1 MGQRDRLLEHI
12 RRIALVG
19 IGERRTDG
27 QLLEL
32 FISERDE
39 TAFALLLRRHGAM
52 VWSVCRRILGNAHD
66 ADDAFQAAFLVLVR
80 KADSIRPREAVGNW
94 LHGVACRTAL
104 EARGRLARR
113 RAKELSLQD
122 VPLLEDKREEP
133 WQELWPILDRELS
146 RLSDKYRLPIVL
158 CDLEGRS
165 RKDVARQLAIPEGT
179 LSSRLATARKKL
191 AVRLARYG
199 FVVSAA
205 SLGILLAEK
214 AATASLSFSL
224 LSSTTKAAMLIAAG
238 PAVVAGVVSTTVSTL
253 TEGVLKA
260 MFIAKIKTATMVLCG
275 VAAFGV
281 GTGGVYY
288 QTQAGAADSTQVDR
302 VVQENR
308 NNNRDSASK
317 VGISEIDKLKRENQ
331 QLKDMLESERN
342 RQEVYREKVRTS
354 ENNITEFVKAGLAV
368 RKDEPDDDES
378 DGPDKPAKNAALKKE
393 LAEKIKAERDQ
404 LKGRFQNQAESLQAR
419 MRELEA
425 KQKAL
430 EAQRRQLDA
439 QLRALQQQRRQL
451 EQDQKRMKESLQRQ
465 AERQAADMKDKIK
478 REQAER
484 QAADLKDKI
493 KRQQAANQNQSKN
506 KPVEKQAGGGDKLDL
521 ILQRLER
528 MEKRLNRLERD
539 RD

>member
-1 MGQRDRLLEHI
+1 MSQRDRLLEHI
-12 RRIALVG
+12 RRIALLG

-113 RAKELSLQD
+113 RAKEQSLQD
-122 VPLLEDKREEP
+122 IPLLEDKPQEP

-146 RLSDKYRLPIVL
+146 RLADKYRLPIVL

-191 AVRLARYG
+191 AVRLARHG

-205 SLGILLAEK
+205 SLGLLLTEK
-214 AATASLSFSL
+214 AATASLSPFL
-224 LSSTTKAAMLIAAG
+224 LSATTKAAMLIAAG
-238 PAVVAGVVSTTVSTL
+238 PAVAAGVVSATVSTL

-260 MFIAKIKTATMVLCG
+260 MFIAKIKTATLVLCG

-288 QTQAGAADSTQVDR
+288 QTQVGAADSTLVDR
-302 VVQENR
+302 VVQDNR
-308 NNNRDSASK
+308 NNNRNDTRNSASK
-317 VGISEIDKLKRENQ
+317 PGISEIDKLRSENEQ
-331 QLKDMLESERN
+331 LRNMLKDEGRRKAE
-342 RQEVYREKVRTS
+342 YREKFNT
-354 ENNITEFVKAGLAV
+354 FVKDRTPTIQAALAT
-368 RKDEPDDDES
+368 KSDDPNEDES
-378 DGPDKPAKNAALKKE
+378 DAPDKPGKNSALKKE
-393 LAEKIKAERDQ
+393 IRDKMQAERDQ
-404 LKGRFQNQAESLQAR
+404 LKLKFQDQAATLQAR
-419 MRELEA
+419 IKELEA
-425 KQKAL
+425 QQKTL
-430 EAQRRQLDA
+430 EAQRRKLDA

-465 AERQAADMKDKIK
+465 AERQAADMKAKLM
-478 REQAER
+478 RE
-484 QAADLKDKI
+484 
-493 KRQQAANQNQSKN
+493 QAANQNQSKN
-506 KPVEKQAGGGDKLDL
+506 KPVEKPASGGDKLDQ

>member
-12 RRIALVG
+12 RRIALLG

-66 ADDAFQAAFLVLVR
+66 ADDAFQATFLVLVR

-94 LHGVACRTAL
+94 LYGVACRTAL

-113 RAKELSLQD
+113 RAKEQSLQD
-122 VPLLEDKREEP
+122 VPLLEDKPEEP
-133 WQELWPILDRELS
+133 WQELWPILDSELS

-205 SLGILLAEK
+205 SLGILLTEK
-214 AATASLSFSL
+214 AATASLSPFL
-224 LSSTTKAAMLIAAG
+224 LSATTKAAMLLAAG
-238 PAVVAGVVSTTVSTL
+238 PAVAAGVVSATVSSL

-260 MFIAKIKTATMVLCG
+260 MFIAKIKTATLVLCG

-288 QTQAGAADSTQVDR
+288 QTQAGAADSLQVDR
-302 VVQENR
+302 VAQENR
-308 NNNRDSASK
+308 RSTAEPRDR
-317 VGISEIDKLKRENQ
+317 EIDKLKRENQ
-331 QLKDMLESERN
+331 QLRDMLERERN
-342 RQEVYREKVRTS
+342 RKEAFREKVHTI
-354 ENNITEFVKAGLAV
+354 ENNIRKSVRAGLAA
-368 RKDEPDDDES
+368 RSDEPDQDQS
-378 DGPDKPAKNAALKKE
+378 DSPDKPDPKSALKKDLSKKLE
-393 LAEKIKAERDQ
+393 AEREQ
-404 LKGRFQNQAESLQAR
+404 LKKRFQDQAEALRAKLQ
-419 MRELEA
+419 ELEA
-425 KQKAL
+425 QQRAI
-430 EAQRRQLDA
+430 EAQRKQLDA
-439 QLRALQQQRRQL
+439 QLRALQQQRKQL

-465 AERQAADMKDKIK
+465 AERQAADMKAKLL
-478 REQAER
+478 REQA
-484 QAADLKDKI
+484 
-493 KRQQAANQNQSKN
+493 ANANQSKN
-506 KPVEKQAGGGDKLDL
+506 KPVEKQASGDKLDQ

-528 MEKRLNRLERD
+528 LEKRLNRLEKD

>member
-12 RRIALVG
+12 RRIALLG

-113 RAKELSLQD
+113 RAKEQSLQD
-122 VPLLEDKREEP
+122 MPLLEDKPEEP

-238 PAVVAGVVSTTVSTL
+238 PAVAAGVVSATVSTL

-260 MFIAKIKTATMVLCG
+260 MFIAKIKTATLVLCS

-288 QTQAGAADSTQVDR
+288 QTQAGAADSLQVDR
-302 VVQENR
+302 VAQENR
-308 NNNRDSASK
+308 RSTSK
-317 VGISEIDKLKRENQ
+317 LGISEIDRLKSENQ
-331 QLKDMLESERN
+331 QLRDMLARERD
-342 RQEVYREKVRTS
+342 RKAGYREKFNT
-354 ENNITEFVKAGLAV
+354 FVSNWMPTIQAALAT
-368 RKDEPDDDES
+368 KSDDPDQEES
-378 DGPDKPAKNAALKKE
+378 DAPDKPGKNSALKKE
-393 LAEKIKAERDQ
+393 LRDKMQAERDQ
-404 LKGRFQNQAESLQAR
+404 LKLKFQSQAETLQAKLK
-419 MRELEA
+419 ELEA
-425 KQKAL
+425 QQRNL
-430 EAQRRQLDA
+430 ELQRRKLDA

-465 AERQAADMKDKIK
+465 AERQATDMKAKLQ
-478 REQAER
+478 REQA
-484 QAADLKDKI
+484 
-493 KRQQAANQNQSKN
+493 ANANQSKN
-506 KPVEKQAGGGDKLDL
+506 KPVEKPASGDKLDQ